1 MDLTG
6 KTEIKLDLQTLA
18 AQTFRKLSIQV
29 GDGFTWCEEN
39 GGGGNTPQ
47 GTVQTVTLDLTD
59 LTCAGGD
66 LTKLRA
72 VNFYLQTGTFRID
85 NIRAE

>member
-1 MDLTG
+1 MHTRL
-6 KTEIKLDLQTLA
+6 LNR
-18 AQTFRKLSIQV
+18 F

-59 LTCAGGD
+59 LTCARGD

-72 VNFYLQTGTFRID
+72 VNVYLQAGTFRID

>member
-18 AQTFRKLSIQV
+18 AQTFRKFSIQV

-47 GTVQTVTLDLTD
+47 GTVQTVDARPDRPHAAPAAT
-59 LTCAGGD
+59 
-66 LTKLRA
+66 
-72 VNFYLQTGTFRID
+72 
-85 NIRAE
+85 